1 MILEVIFLVLGLV
14 LLVVGSDLLLRSS
27 VDLSLKYNVSKLVI
41 GLTIVSFATSA
52 PELLISVSSVLKD
65 SSDIAISNVIGSNI
79 ANIGMVFSIALLFV
93 TIKIKKENIK
103 YDFPWL
109 IIVSLLFIWFLQDS
123 QIDRFEGLVF
133 TSVLFLFIIF
143 SFKVRANENEDLDDL
158 STSNMSL
165 SKIFIFL
172 ALSSI
177 LLYSGSELFVES
189 SIFFANYF
197 GVSERVIGL
206 TMVAMGTSLPEL
218 ATTLVAIY
226 KKELDI
232 SIGNIIGSNIFNILA
247 VIGITSIIRTLSIKS
262 SEILSFDIYVM
273 FAFSAV
279 LGVFFFFPRKYKM
292 YSIHGLFL
300 LSAFLNF
307 GTISPCFVSTAIP
320 M

>member
-27 VDLSLKYNVSKLVI
+27 IDLSLKYNVSKLVI

-52 PELLISVSSVLKD
+52 PELLISISSVLKN

-79 ANIGMVFSIALLFV
+79 ANIGLVFSIALLFV
-93 TIKIKKENIK
+93 TINIKKENIK

-123 QIDRFEGLVF
+123 QIDRFEGVVF
-133 TSVLFLFIIF
+133 TSVLVLFIIF
-143 SFKVRANENEDLDDL
+143 SFKVRANESEDLDDL

-165 SKIFIFL
+165 SKIFIYL

-206 TMVAMGTSLPEL
+206 TMVAIGTSLPEL

-273 FAFSAV
+273 FGFSAV

-300 LSAFLNF
+300 LSAFLLYYF
-307 GTISPCFVSTAIP
+307 TLL
-320 M
+320 

>member
-1 MILEVIFLVLGLV
+1 MIFEVFFLVLGLV

-123 QIDRFEGLVF
+123 QIDRFEGLIF

-300 LSAFLNF
+300 LSAFLLYYF
-307 GTISPCFVSTAIP
+307 TLL
-320 M
+320 

>member
-1 MILEVIFLVLGLV
+1 MIIEVIFLVLGLV

-158 STSNMSL
+158 SASNMSL

-300 LSAFLNF
+300 LSAFLLYYF
-307 GTISPCFVSTAIP
+307 TLL
-320 M
+320 

>member
-1 MILEVIFLVLGLV
+1 MIFEVFFLVLGLV

-109 IIVSLLFIWFLQDS
+109 MIVSLLFIWFLQDS

-133 TSVLFLFIIF
+133 TSVLVLFIIF

-300 LSAFLNF
+300 LSAFLLYYF
-307 GTISPCFVSTAIP
+307 TLL
-320 M
+320 

>member
-1 MILEVIFLVLGLV
+1 MIFEVFFLVLGLV

-65 SSDIAISNVIGSNI
+65 SSDIAVSNVIGSNI

-103 YDFPWL
+103 YDFTWL

-300 LSAFLNF
+300 LSAFLLYYF
-307 GTISPCFVSTAIP
+307 TLL
-320 M
+320 

>member
-1 MILEVIFLVLGLV
+1 MIFEVIFLVLGLV

-123 QIDRFEGLVF
+123 QIDRFEGVVF
-133 TSVLFLFIIF
+133 TSVLVLFIIF

-300 LSAFLNF
+300 LSAFLLYYF
-307 GTISPCFVSTAIP
+307 TLL
-320 M
+320 

>member
-1 MILEVIFLVLGLV
+1 MIIEVIFLVLGLV

-27 VDLSLKYNVSKLVI
+27 IDLSLKYNVSKLVI

-52 PELLISVSSVLKD
+52 PELLISISSVLKN

-79 ANIGMVFSIALLFV
+79 ANIGLVFSIALLFV
-93 TIKIKKENIK
+93 TINIKKENIK

-123 QIDRFEGLVF
+123 QIDRFEGVVF
-133 TSVLFLFIIF
+133 TSVLVLFIIF
-143 SFKVRANENEDLDDL
+143 SFKVRANESEDLDDL

-165 SKIFIFL
+165 SKIFIYL

-279 LGVFFFFPRKYKM
+279 LGIFFFFPRKYRI

-300 LSAFLNF
+300 LTAFLLYYF
-307 GTISPCFVSTAIP
+307 TLL
-320 M
+320 

>member
-1 MILEVIFLVLGLV
+1 MIFEVFFLVLGLV

-143 SFKVRANENEDLDDL
+143 SFKVRANENENLDDL

-300 LSAFLNF
+300 LSAFLLYYF
-307 GTISPCFVSTAIP
+307 TLL
-320 M
+320 

>member
-1 MILEVIFLVLGLV
+1 MIFEVFFLVLGLV

-103 YDFPWL
+103 YDFTWL

-300 LSAFLNF
+300 LSAFLF
-307 GTISPCFVSTAIP
+307 YYLTLL
-320 M
+320 

>member
-1 MILEVIFLVLGLV
+1 L
-14 LLVVGSDLLLRSS
+14 
-27 VDLSLKYNVSKLVI
+27 
-41 GLTIVSFATSA
+41 
-52 PELLISVSSVLKD
+52 
-65 SSDIAISNVIGSNI
+65 
-79 ANIGMVFSIALLFV
+79 VFSIALLFV
-93 TIKIKKENIK
+93 TINIKKENIK

-109 IIVSLLFIWFLQDS
+109 MIVSLLFIWFLQDS
-123 QIDRFEGLVF
+123 LIDGFEGVVF
-133 TSVLFLFIIF
+133 TSVLVLFIIF
-143 SFKVRANENEDLDDL
+143 SFKVRANESEGLDAL

-165 SKIFIFL
+165 SKIFIYL

-300 LSAFLNF
+300 LSVFLLYYF
-307 GTISPCFVSTAIP
+307 TLL
-320 M
+320 

>member
-1 MILEVIFLVLGLV
+1 MIIEVIFLVLGLV

-123 QIDRFEGLVF
+123 QIDRFEGVVF
-133 TSVLFLFIIF
+133 TSVLVLFIIF
-143 SFKVRANENEDLDDL
+143 SFKFRVNENEDLDDL

-300 LSAFLNF
+300 LSAFLLYYF
-307 GTISPCFVSTAIP
+307 TLL
-320 M
+320 

>member
-1 MILEVIFLVLGLV
+1 MIIEVIFLVLGLV

-123 QIDRFEGLVF
+123 QIDRFEGIVF
-133 TSVLFLFIIF
+133 TSVLILFIIF

-247 VIGITSIIRTLSIKS
+247 VIGITSMIRTLSIKS

-279 LGVFFFFPRKYKM
+279 LGIFFFFPRKYKM

-300 LSAFLNF
+300 LSGFLLYYL
-307 GTISPCFVSTAIP
+307 TLL
-320 M
+320 

>member
-1 MILEVIFLVLGLV
+1 MIFEVFFLVLGLV

-197 GVSERVIGL
+197 GVSERFIGL

-300 LSAFLNF
+300 LSAFLLYYF
-307 GTISPCFVSTAIP
+307 TLL
-320 M
+320 

>member
-1 MILEVIFLVLGLV
+1 MIFEVIFLVLGLV

-123 QIDRFEGLVF
+123 QIDRFEGVVF
-133 TSVLFLFIIF
+133 TSVLVLFIIF
-143 SFKVRANENEDLDDL
+143 SFKVRANENDDLDDL

-300 LSAFLNF
+300 LSSFLLYYF
-307 GTISPCFVSTAIP
+307 TLL
-320 M
+320 

>member
-1 MILEVIFLVLGLV
+1 MIIEVIFLVLGLV

-123 QIDRFEGLVF
+123 QIDRFEGVVF
-133 TSVLFLFIIF
+133 TSVLILFIIF
-143 SFKVRANENEDLDDL
+143 SFKVRANESKDLDEL

-165 SKIFIFL
+165 SKIFIYL

-279 LGVFFFFPRKYKM
+279 LGLFFFIPRKYKM

-300 LSAFLNF
+300 LSAFLLYYL
-307 GTISPCFVSTAIP
+307 TLL
-320 M
+320 

>member
-1 MILEVIFLVLGLV
+1 MIIEVIFLVLGLV

-123 QIDRFEGLVF
+123 QIDRFEGLFF
-133 TSVLFLFIIF
+133 TSVLVLFIIF

-300 LSAFLNF
+300 LSAFLLYYF
-307 GTISPCFVSTAIP
+307 TLL
-320 M
+320 

>member
-1 MILEVIFLVLGLV
+1 MEVIFLVLGLV

-27 VDLSLKYNVSKLVI
+27 IDLSLKYNVSKLVI

-52 PELLISVSSVLKD
+52 PELLISISSVLKN

-79 ANIGMVFSIALLFV
+79 ANIGLVFSIALLFV
-93 TIKIKKENIK
+93 TINIKKENIK

-123 QIDRFEGLVF
+123 QIDRFEGVVF
-133 TSVLFLFIIF
+133 TSVLVLFIIF
-143 SFKVRANENEDLDDL
+143 SFKVRANESEDLDDL

-165 SKIFIFL
+165 SKIFIYL

-206 TMVAMGTSLPEL
+206 TMVAIGTSLPEL
-218 ATTLVAIY
+218 ATTLVAIN

-300 LSAFLNF
+300 LSAFLLYYF
-307 GTISPCFVSTAIP
+307 TLL
-320 M
+320 

>member
-1 MILEVIFLVLGLV
+1 MIFEVIFLVLGLV

-123 QIDRFEGLVF
+123 QIDRFEGVVF
-133 TSVLFLFIIF
+133 TSVLVLFIIF

-165 SKIFIFL
+165 RKIFIFL

-279 LGVFFFFPRKYKM
+279 LGVFFFFPKKYKM

-300 LSAFLNF
+300 LSAFLLYYF
-307 GTISPCFVSTAIP
+307 TLL
-320 M
+320 

>member
-1 MILEVIFLVLGLV
+1 MIFEVIFLVLGLV

-123 QIDRFEGLVF
+123 QIDRFEGVVF

-300 LSAFLNF
+300 LSAFLLYYF
-307 GTISPCFVSTAIP
+307 TLL
-320 M
+320 

>member
-27 VDLSLKYNVSKLVI
+27 IDLSLKYNVSKLVI

-52 PELLISVSSVLKD
+52 PELLISISSVLKN

-79 ANIGMVFSIALLFV
+79 ANIGLVFSIALLFV
-93 TIKIKKENIK
+93 TINIKKENIK

-123 QIDRFEGLVF
+123 QIDRFEGVVF
-133 TSVLFLFIIF
+133 TSVLVLFIIF
-143 SFKVRANENEDLDDL
+143 SFKVRANESEDLDDL

-165 SKIFIFL
+165 SKIFIYL

-300 LSAFLNF
+300 LSAFLLYYF
-307 GTISPCFVSTAIP
+307 TLF
-320 M
+320 

>member
-1 MILEVIFLVLGLV
+1 MIIEVIFLVLGLV

-123 QIDRFEGLVF
+123 QIDRFEGVVF
-133 TSVLFLFIIF
+133 TSVLVLFIIF

-165 SKIFIFL
+165 NKIFIFL

-300 LSAFLNF
+300 LSAFLLYYF
-307 GTISPCFVSTAIP
+307 TLL
-320 M
+320 

>member
-1 MILEVIFLVLGLV
+1 MIIEVIFLVLGLV

-27 VDLSLKYNVSKLVI
+27 IDLSLKYNVSKLVI

-52 PELLISVSSVLKD
+52 PELLISISSVLKN

-79 ANIGMVFSIALLFV
+79 ANIGLVFSIALLFV
-93 TIKIKKENIK
+93 TINIKKENIK

-109 IIVSLLFIWFLQDS
+109 IIVSLLFICFLQDS
-123 QIDRFEGLVF
+123 QIDRFEGVVF
-133 TSVLFLFIIF
+133 TSVLVLFIIF
-143 SFKVRANENEDLDDL
+143 SFKVRANESEDLDEL
-158 STSNMSL
+158 STSSMSL
-165 SKIFIFL
+165 SKIFIYL

-279 LGVFFFFPRKYKM
+279 LGLFFFIPRKYKM

-300 LSAFLNF
+300 LSAFLLYYL
-307 GTISPCFVSTAIP
+307 TLL
-320 M
+320 

>member
-1 MILEVIFLVLGLV
+1 MIIEVIFLVLGLV

-123 QIDRFEGLVF
+123 QIDRFEGVVF
-133 TSVLFLFIIF
+133 TSVLVLFIIF
-143 SFKVRANENEDLDDL
+143 SFKVRVNENEDLDDL

-300 LSAFLNF
+300 LSAFLLYYF
-307 GTISPCFVSTAIP
+307 TLL
-320 M
+320 

>member
-1 MILEVIFLVLGLV
+1 MIFEVFFLVLGLV

-165 SKIFIFL
+165 NKIFIFL
-172 ALSSI
+172 ALASI

-247 VIGITSIIRTLSIKS
+247 VIGITSIIRTLSIES

-273 FAFSAV
+273 FSFSAV

-300 LSAFLNF
+300 LSAFLLYYF
-307 GTISPCFVSTAIP
+307 TLL
-320 M
+320 

>member
-1 MILEVIFLVLGLV
+1 MIIEVIFLVLGLV
-14 LLVVGSDLLLRSS
+14 LLVFGSDLLLRSS

-300 LSAFLNF
+300 LSAFLLYYF
-307 GTISPCFVSTAIP
+307 TLL
-320 M
+320 

>member
-1 MILEVIFLVLGLV
+1 MIFEVFFLVLGLV

-300 LSAFLNF
+300 LSAFLLYYF
-307 GTISPCFVSTAIP
+307 TLL
-320 M
+320 

>member
-14 LLVVGSDLLLRSS
+14 LLVVGSDFLLRSS
-27 VDLSLKYNVSKLVI
+27 IDLSLKYNVSKLVI

-52 PELLISVSSVLKD
+52 PELLISISSVLKN

-79 ANIGMVFSIALLFV
+79 ANIGLVFSIALLFV
-93 TIKIKKENIK
+93 TINIKKENIK

-123 QIDRFEGLVF
+123 QIDRFEGVVF
-133 TSVLFLFIIF
+133 TSVLVLFIIF
-143 SFKVRANENEDLDDL
+143 SFKVRANESEDLDDL
-158 STSNMSL
+158 SASNMSL
-165 SKIFIFL
+165 SKIFIYL

-300 LSAFLNF
+300 LSAFFLYYF
-307 GTISPCFVSTAIP
+307 TLL
-320 M
+320 

>member
-1 MILEVIFLVLGLV
+1 MIFEVFFLVLGLV

-133 TSVLFLFIIF
+133 TSVLVLFIIF

-300 LSAFLNF
+300 LSAFLLYYF
-307 GTISPCFVSTAIP
+307 TLL
-320 M
+320 

>member
-1 MILEVIFLVLGLV
+1 MIIEVIFLVLGLV

-123 QIDRFEGLVF
+123 QIDRFEGIVF
-133 TSVLFLFIIF
+133 TSFLILFIIF
-143 SFKVRANENEDLDDL
+143 SFKVRANEKDDLDDL

-247 VIGITSIIRTLSIKS
+247 VIGITSMIRTLSIKS

-279 LGVFFFFPRKYKM
+279 LGIFFFFPRKYKM

-300 LSAFLNF
+300 LSAFLLYYL
-307 GTISPCFVSTAIP
+307 TLL
-320 M
+320 

>member
-27 VDLSLKYNVSKLVI
+27 IDLSLKYNVSKLVI

-52 PELLISVSSVLKD
+52 PELLISISSVLKN

-79 ANIGMVFSIALLFV
+79 ANIGLVFSIALLFV
-93 TIKIKKENIK
+93 TINIKKENIK

-123 QIDRFEGLVF
+123 QIDRFEGVVF
-133 TSVLFLFIIF
+133 TSVLVLFIIF
-143 SFKVRANENEDLDDL
+143 SFKVRANESEDLDGL

-165 SKIFIFL
+165 SKIFIYL

-206 TMVAMGTSLPEL
+206 TMVAIGTSLPEL

-262 SEILSFDIYVM
+262 YEILSFDIYVM

-279 LGVFFFFPRKYKM
+279 LGLFFFIPRKYKM

-300 LSAFLNF
+300 LSAFLLYYL
-307 GTISPCFVSTAIP
+307 TLL
-320 M
+320 

>member
-1 MILEVIFLVLGLV
+1 MIIEVIFLVLGLV

-123 QIDRFEGLVF
+123 QIDRFEGIVF
-133 TSVLFLFIIF
+133 TSVLILFIIF
-143 SFKVRANENEDLDDL
+143 SFKVRANEKDDLDDL

-247 VIGITSIIRTLSIKS
+247 VIGITSIIRTLSINS

-300 LSAFLNF
+300 LSAFLLYYF
-307 GTISPCFVSTAIP
+307 TLL
-320 M
+320 

>member
-14 LLVVGSDLLLRSS
+14 LLVFGSDLLLRSS
-27 VDLSLKYNVSKLVI
+27 IDLSLKYNVSKLVI

-52 PELLISVSSVLKD
+52 PELLISISSVLKN

-79 ANIGMVFSIALLFV
+79 ANIGLVFSIALLFV
-93 TIKIKKENIK
+93 TINIKKENIK

-123 QIDRFEGLVF
+123 QIDRFEGVVF
-133 TSVLFLFIIF
+133 TSVLVLFIIF
-143 SFKVRANENEDLDDL
+143 SFKVRANESEDLDDL

-165 SKIFIFL
+165 SKIFIYL

-206 TMVAMGTSLPEL
+206 TMVAIGTSLPEL

-273 FAFSAV
+273 FTFSAV

-300 LSAFLNF
+300 LSAFLLYYF
-307 GTISPCFVSTAIP
+307 TLL
-320 M
+320 

>member
-1 MILEVIFLVLGLV
+1 MIIEVIFLVLGLV

-133 TSVLFLFIIF
+133 TSVLVLFIIF
-143 SFKVRANENEDLDDL
+143 SFKVRANENEDLDNL
-158 STSNMSL
+158 SASNMSL

-300 LSAFLNF
+300 LSSFLLYYF
-307 GTISPCFVSTAIP
+307 TLL
-320 M
+320 

>member
-1 MILEVIFLVLGLV
+1 MIIEVIFLVLGLV

-27 VDLSLKYNVSKLVI
+27 IDLSLKYNVSKLVI

-52 PELLISVSSVLKD
+52 PELLISISSVLKN

-79 ANIGMVFSIALLFV
+79 ANIGLVFSIALLFV
-93 TIKIKKENIK
+93 TINIKKENIK

-123 QIDRFEGLVF
+123 QIDRFEGVVF
-133 TSVLFLFIIF
+133 TSVLVLFIIF
-143 SFKVRANENEDLDDL
+143 SFKVRANENEDLDYL

-165 SKIFIFL
+165 SKIFIYL

-279 LGVFFFFPRKYKM
+279 LGIFFFFPRKYRM

-300 LSAFLNF
+300 LTAFLLYYF
-307 GTISPCFVSTAIP
+307 TLL
-320 M
+320 

>member
-1 MILEVIFLVLGLV
+1 MIFEVIFLVLGLV

-27 VDLSLKYNVSKLVI
+27 VDLSLKYNVSKIII

-52 PELLISVSSVLKD
+52 PELLISISSVLKN

-93 TIKIKKENIK
+93 TINIKKENIK

-123 QIDRFEGLVF
+123 QIDRFEGVVF
-133 TSVLFLFIIF
+133 TSVLVLFIIF
-143 SFKVRANENEDLDDL
+143 SFKIRTNENEDLDDL
-158 STSNMSL
+158 SASNMSL

-172 ALSSI
+172 VLSSI

-232 SIGNIIGSNIFNILA
+232 SIGNIIGSNIFNILG

-279 LGVFFFFPRKYKM
+279 LGIFFFFPKKNKM
-292 YSIHGLFL
+292 YSIHGLIL
-300 LSAFLNF
+300 LSAFLLYYF
-307 GTISPCFVSTAIP
+307 TLL
-320 M
+320 

>member
-1 MILEVIFLVLGLV
+1 MIFEVFFLVLGLV

-65 SSDIAISNVIGSNI
+65 SSDIAVSNVIGSNI

-300 LSAFLNF
+300 LSAFLLYYF
-307 GTISPCFVSTAIP
+307 TLL
-320 M
+320 

>member
-1 MILEVIFLVLGLV
+1 MIFEVFFLVLGLV

-79 ANIGMVFSIALLFV
+79 ANIGLVFSIALLFV
-93 TIKIKKENIK
+93 TIKIKKENIN
-103 YDFPWL
+103 YDFPCL

-123 QIDRFEGLVF
+123 LIDGFEGVVF
-133 TSVLFLFIIF
+133 TSVLVLFIIF
-143 SFKVRANENEDLDDL
+143 SFKVRANESEGLDAL

-165 SKIFIFL
+165 SKIFIYL

-279 LGVFFFFPRKYKM
+279 LGIFFFFPRKYRM

-300 LSAFLNF
+300 LTAFLLYYF
-307 GTISPCFVSTAIP
+307 TLL
-320 M
+320 

>member
-27 VDLSLKYNVSKLVI
+27 IDLSLKYNVSKLVI

-52 PELLISVSSVLKD
+52 PELLISISSVLKN

-79 ANIGMVFSIALLFV
+79 ANIGLVFSIALLFV
-93 TIKIKKENIK
+93 TINIKKENIK

-123 QIDRFEGLVF
+123 QIDRFEGVVF
-133 TSVLFLFIIF
+133 TSVLVLFIIF
-143 SFKVRANENEDLDDL
+143 SFKVRANESEDLDDL

-165 SKIFIFL
+165 SKIFIYL

-247 VIGITSIIRTLSIKS
+247 VIGITSIIRTLSIES

-300 LSAFLNF
+300 LSAFLLYYF
-307 GTISPCFVSTAIP
+307 TLL
-320 M
+320 

>member
-1 MILEVIFLVLGLV
+1 MIIEVIFLVLGLV

-133 TSVLFLFIIF
+133 SSVLVLFIIF

-279 LGVFFFFPRKYKM
+279 LGVFFFLPRKYKM

-300 LSAFLNF
+300 LSAFLLYYF
-307 GTISPCFVSTAIP
+307 TLL
-320 M
+320 

>member
-27 VDLSLKYNVSKLVI
+27 IDLSLKYNVSKLVI

-52 PELLISVSSVLKD
+52 PELLISISSVLKN

-79 ANIGMVFSIALLFV
+79 ANIGLVFSIALLFV
-93 TIKIKKENIK
+93 TINIKKENIK

-123 QIDRFEGLVF
+123 QIDRFEGVVF
-133 TSVLFLFIIF
+133 TSVLVLFIIF
-143 SFKVRANENEDLDDL
+143 SFKVRANESEDLDDL
-158 STSNMSL
+158 STSSMSL
-165 SKIFIFL
+165 SKIFIYL

-300 LSAFLNF
+300 LSAFLLYYF
-307 GTISPCFVSTAIP
+307 TLL
-320 M
+320 